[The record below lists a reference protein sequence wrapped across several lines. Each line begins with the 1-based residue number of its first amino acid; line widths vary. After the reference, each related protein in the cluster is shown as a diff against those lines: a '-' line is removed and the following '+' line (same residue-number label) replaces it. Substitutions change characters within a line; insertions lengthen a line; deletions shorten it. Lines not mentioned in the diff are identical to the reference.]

1 MDRMKQLAVV
11 VVFGVGA
18 CGVGSDTPADGSGST
33 PGHITAST
41 TWTGTQTLDAATT
54 IDPGVTVTVAAGTT
68 LAIKTGVKLAVAG
81 TLDVQG
87 TSASKVTIGPAAGAA
102 SFGGID
108 ISSGGQ
114 VAMTYAMMTGGSLVT
129 TGTGKATIRDSQ
141 LSHAPGDLLIMNGGT
156 VDVQYTA
163 IGVEPPATDTTHCD
177 AHFGGTGG
185 NTITF
190 THSSLSTSAYG
201 LMFYAG
207 QAANLTYDNWF
218 SNQTNVDVQPGVT
231 GDFSS
236 GYFQGAPPSGTGIT
250 VTGLASARLPAC
262 TGANDATC
270 AGPRP

>member
-1 MDRMKQLAVV
+1 MMRMQLVLVLGLA
-11 VVFGVGA
+11 G
-18 CGVGSDTPADGSGST
+18 CGVGSDPPADGSGGS

-41 TWTGTQTLDAATT
+41 TWTGTQQIDAATT
-54 IDPGVTVTVAAGTT
+54 IDPGVTVTVAPGTT
-68 LAIKTGVKLAVAG
+68 ISIKTGVKLTVAG
-81 TLDVQG
+81 TLELSG
-87 TSASKVTIGPAAGAA
+87 TSASKVTVQPAAGAA
-102 SFGGID
+102 SFSGID

-114 VAMTYAMMTGGSLVT
+114 LAMAYTVMTGGSIVT

-190 THSSLSTSAYG
+190 THSNISTSAYG

-207 QAANLTYDNWF
+207 QAANMQYDNWF
-218 SNQTNVDVQPGVT
+218 SNQTNVDLQPGVT

-236 GYFQGAPPSGTGIT
+236 GYFQGSPPTGAGIMAN
-250 VTGLASARLPAC
+250 GLASARLPAC